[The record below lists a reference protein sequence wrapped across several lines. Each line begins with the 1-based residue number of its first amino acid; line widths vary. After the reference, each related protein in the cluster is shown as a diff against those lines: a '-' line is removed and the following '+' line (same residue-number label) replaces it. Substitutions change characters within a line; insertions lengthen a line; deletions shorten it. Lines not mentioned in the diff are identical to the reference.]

1 LTAAGQ
7 TDAPLAVYV
16 HWPYCARV
24 CPYCDFNVTR
34 ARGGD
39 GPARLA
45 RAILADLEGHARLVG
60 ERRLGSLFFG
70 GGTPSLMPPDVVGE
84 IVASARRLWPA
95 EAPVEVTLEANP
107 ADADRFAALAASGVG
122 RLSLGVQSLDD
133 AALAFLGRDHD
144 AAQARRAVAAALA
157 AFPRVSVDLIYARPG
172 QTPAAWGA
180 ELAAAAALGPEHIS
194 PYQLTVEPGTAF
206 GRAAARGRLPPL
218 DEDLA
223 LALFET
229 TQAVLERAGFEAYE
243 ISNHAL
249 GAAGRSR
256 HNLAVWRGGDYLGV
270 GPGAHGRLTLAGGRI
285 ATVAARSVADYVGQV
300 AGAGVGLLSRER
312 LSPSAV
318 AEERLLMGLRTSE
331 GVAWPDIAALGLGAR
346 HPLVAELAAGGW
358 ITAGRDS
365 LAATT
370 KGRPVLDH
378 LMGRLVRAG
387 TSVDAA

>member
-16 HWPYCARV
+16 HWPYCARI

-243 ISNHAL
+243 ISNHAR

>member
-16 HWPYCARV
+16 HWPYCARI

-144 AAQARRAVAAALA
+144 AAQARRAVAAARA

-285 ATVAARSVADYVGQV
+285 ATVAALSVADYVGQV
-300 AGAGVGLLSRER
+300 GGAGVGLLSRER

-358 ITAGRDS
+358 VTAGRDS